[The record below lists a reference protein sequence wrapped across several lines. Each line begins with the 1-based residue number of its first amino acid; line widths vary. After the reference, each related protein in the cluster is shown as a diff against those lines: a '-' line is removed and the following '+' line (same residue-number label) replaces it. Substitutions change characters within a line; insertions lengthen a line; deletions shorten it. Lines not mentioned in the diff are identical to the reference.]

1 MTPGAAP
8 VTLDTTGMPDTPG
21 RQGVQMLDH
30 ALAEPYWLDDLD
42 LARRHLAR
50 EYAPVGCL
58 IEANPIT
65 VGGVRGMAQLYTR
78 PVPGQRHGLVFG
90 VAVFLAKTTQ
100 TANIMYF
107 VDEIGATGAREAVV
121 AELRMREAAGL
132 DEAALDEFMW
142 PPHPY
147 DPELRGLLPFN
158 RADDARLDEKFPW
171 HPLTRVRA
179 WLRGL
184 DRIVT
189 VDPAFAALPDF
200 RGTTR
205 QAEGLCPDEADA
217 SW

>member
-8 VTLDTTGMPDTPG
+8 VTLDTTSTPDTPG
-21 RQGVQMLDH
+21 RQGVHMLDH

-50 EYAPVGCL
+50 EYAPIGCL
-58 IEANPIT
+58 IEANPII
-65 VGGVRGMAQLYTR
+65 VGGVRGMAQRYKR
-78 PVPGQRHGLVFG
+78 PVPRKEHGLVFG

-100 TANIMYF
+100 TANIMYV

-132 DEAALDEFMW
+132 DKAALDEAALDEFIW

-158 RADDARLDEKFPW
+158 PADDERWDEKFPW
-171 HPLTRVRA
+171 HPLTCVRA
-179 WLRGL
+179 WLRDL

-205 QAEGLCPDEADA
+205 RAQGR
-217 SW
+217 